1 MKTKEE
7 LEEMTR
13 DELVYFAMSVQNS
26 NDFWTKR
33 SLNLE
38 DKLNAM
44 KTSLHAL
51 LTLVGNN

>member
-13 DELVYFAMSVQNS
+13 DELVDFVMGVQNS